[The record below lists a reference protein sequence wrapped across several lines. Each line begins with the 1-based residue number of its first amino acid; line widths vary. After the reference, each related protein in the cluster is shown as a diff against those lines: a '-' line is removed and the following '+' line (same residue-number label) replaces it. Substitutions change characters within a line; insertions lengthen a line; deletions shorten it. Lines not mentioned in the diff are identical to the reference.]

1 VKKQTGILLAAAMLA
16 CWGGLTAFLQRA
28 DLAEDAEAYRKLDT
42 YLSGEEAAASGSGG
56 RTALKTEGSGSAA
69 AALPE
74 AAGTDSTYRDKPSE
88 KTAAEGIDY
97 TALRSVNPDFA
108 GVISIPALRLRYPM
122 AFSADNKEYL
132 SRSYDGSPSGAGCI
146 FVDCRAD
153 RSLSDRNTMIYGHNM
168 KDWSMFGSLKRFLQE
183 EGLCASDPFIYIFTA
198 DGIRKYRIFSYYV
211 ADAGSTAY
219 DAVDSDTAYDRYLQS
234 ARASSEYAEEEMD
247 FGKRPKLL
255 TLSTC
260 YSAGHRYYFVVH
272 AALIRQEKT
281 AESSV
286 PAAAQP

>member
-1 VKKQTGILLAAAMLA
+1 MKKQTGVLLAAAMLA
-16 CWGGLTAFLQRA
+16 CWGGLTAFLQRT
-28 DLAEDAEAYRKLDT
+28 DLAEDAAVYRKLDT
-42 YLSGEEAAASGSGG
+42 FISGEGTASSGSGG
-56 RTALKTEGSGSAA
+56 RTALKTERSGSTAA
-69 AALPE
+69 VLPE
-74 AAGTDSTYRDKPSE
+74 EEGTDSTCRDNLPE

-97 TALRSVNPDFA
+97 AALRSVNPDFA
-108 GVISIPALRLRYPM
+108 GVISIPALHLRYPM
-122 AFSADNKEYL
+122 AFSTDNKEYL

-183 EGLCASDPFIYIFTA
+183 EGLCASDPFIYVFTA

-211 ADAGSTAY
+211 ADAGSAAY
-219 DAVDSDTAYDRYLQS
+219 DTVDSDTAYDRYLRS
-234 ARASSEYAEEEMD
+234 ARVSSEYTEEEMD
-247 FGKRPKLL
+247 FGRRPKLL

-260 YSAGHRYYFVVH
+260 HSSGHRYYFVVH
-272 AALIRQEKT
+272 AALIRLEET